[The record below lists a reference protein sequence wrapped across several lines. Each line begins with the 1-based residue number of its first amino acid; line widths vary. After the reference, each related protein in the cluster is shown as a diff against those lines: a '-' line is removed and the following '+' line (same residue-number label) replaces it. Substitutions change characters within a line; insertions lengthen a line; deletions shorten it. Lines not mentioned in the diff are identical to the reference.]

1 MESVKKVKMLVVI
14 PPGWK
19 ADGTMYSI
27 GALMTTIQSSLDAY
41 VESYDIVSTFEE
53 YEAIPEDKRYSY
65 DLYAPQM
72 GPIATK
78 VLEHQCINNKNLKW
92 VQALTAGVDAYC
104 NIDVFK
110 SSVIPLTNVK
120 GAFSDVLG
128 EFIALGVLY
137 HTKHVERFMQRKAAA
152 KWELEPVE
160 LVSNKH
166 MLIVGYGDIGSAC
179 ARIAKFGFGMT
190 VTGLK
195 RRPDQVSDRDREY
208 CDQIVGND

>member
-1 MESVKKVKMLVVI
+1 MESGKKLKMLVVI
-14 PPGWK
+14 PPAWV
-19 ADGTMYSI
+19 ADGTIYSI
-27 GALMTTIQSSLDAY
+27 GALMKTIQSSLDTY
-41 VESYDIVSTFEE
+41 IESYDIVSSFEE
-53 YEAIPEDKRYSY
+53 YEGLPEEKRNSY

-72 GPIATK
+72 GPSATK
-78 VLEHQCINNKNLKW
+78 ILEHQCNNNKNLKW

-110 SSVIPLTNVK
+110 KNQIPLTNVK

-137 HTKHVERFMQRKAAA
+137 HTKNVERFMQRKAAA

-195 RRPDQVSDRDREY
+195 RRPDQVSDKDK
-208 CDQIVGND
+208 